1 MPYYFIRE
9 EGKYDE
15 AIASF
20 RQANEMK
27 PDEYLVNHYLGQ
39 LLLLTDQSNEKN
51 TMDEAIQLFRTNI
64 ETEPKKA
71 EARYGLAASLY
82 TKSIENVD
90 EVEQEAKECAQIDP
104 THEKCLALLAHLGV
118 EVVAAPSD
126 GKDSDSEGKGGGGHL
141 QVARM
146 QTKLARSQTQKA
158 GEKDSSSQ
166 ELEGAGKAAAAWA
179 TPTDESLTGYP
190 GARLRYVRRCIIL
203 LLHKT

>member
-51 TMDEAIQLFRTNI
+51 TMDEAIQIFRTNI

-71 EARYGLAASLY
+71 EARY
-82 TKSIENVD
+82 
-90 EVEQEAKECAQIDP
+90 
-104 THEKCLALLAHLGV
+104 
-118 EVVAAPSD
+118 
-126 GKDSDSEGKGGGGHL
+126 
-141 QVARM
+141 
-146 QTKLARSQTQKA
+146 
-158 GEKDSSSQ
+158 
-166 ELEGAGKAAAAWA
+166 
-179 TPTDESLTGYP
+179 
-190 GARLRYVRRCIIL
+190 
-203 LLHKT
+203 